1 MEPWEEDLHVI
12 INMGKRR
19 LQMPLPAIP
28 EGYWYR
34 AIDTARNA
42 PGNILK
48 PAVQMPL
55 QQASCQVAP
64 RSILVCEARRP
75 GDHD

>member
-1 MEPWEEDLHVI
+1 MEPQEEDLHVM
-12 INMGKRR
+12 INMGKRT

-28 EGYWYR
+28 EGYWYC
-34 AIDTARNA
+34 AINTARKA

-48 PAVQMPL
+48 PAMQKPL
-55 QQASCQVAP
+55 QRASCQVAP
-64 RSILVCEARRP
+64 RSIVVCEARRP